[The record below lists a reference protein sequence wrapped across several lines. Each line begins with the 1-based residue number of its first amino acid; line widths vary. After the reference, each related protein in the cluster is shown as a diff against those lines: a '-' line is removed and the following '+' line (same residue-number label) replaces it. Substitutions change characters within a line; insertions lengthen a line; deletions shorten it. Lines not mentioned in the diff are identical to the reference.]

1 MRPDSTCVCPLQ
13 SPEQGLAQLATA
25 QAEKAAERAREEGQR
40 VKEAKAEA
48 EAQKAEVDMVTTEAA
63 KKARD
68 AARQARKIASE
79 ARAKAQVGLATS
91 WFLSHQK
98 SREQAMGTGPW
109 TSLAVKH
116 LCQRRWYHWTSAFK
130 GNFRLITGGRQGP
143 GWPRGVMVWMLGG
156 GRGVNPWHM
165 ANSGLVSA
173 STCDRGPEDPGLLVI
188 MFWA

>member
-1 MRPDSTCVCPLQ
+1 MCLPLQ

-91 WFLSHQK
+91 WFLSHQNL
-98 SREQAMGTGPW
+98 REQAMGTGPW

-116 LCQRRWYHWTSAFK
+116 LCERSWYHWTSAFK

-143 GWPRGVMVWMLGG
+143 GWPRELWSGCLGEAG
-156 GRGVNPWHM
+156 
-165 ANSGLVSA
+165 A
-173 STCDRGPEDPGLLVI
+173 STLRTWLTLALFQLVPAI
-188 MFWA
+188 GALKTLGCL